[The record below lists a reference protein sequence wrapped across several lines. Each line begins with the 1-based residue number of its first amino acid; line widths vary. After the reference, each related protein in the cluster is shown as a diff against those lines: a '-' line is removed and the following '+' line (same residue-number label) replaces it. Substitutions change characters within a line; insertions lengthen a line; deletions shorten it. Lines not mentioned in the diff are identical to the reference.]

1 MSLFEISAA
10 VDDAVLC
17 VGAEVKQLLL
27 SLQRFISCVERS
39 ILCRNRSLLW
49 VSFVG

>member
-27 SLQRFISCVERS
+27 IFQ
-39 ILCRNRSLLW
+39 NRSLSW
-49 VSFVG
+49 VSFAG